1 MDKKK
6 TAAISGVLYY
16 LREEEEQRQRN
27 ACSSLARVLPSAWA
41 LYGRQK
47 TMQMRDLVQRRLL
60 KR

>member
-1 MDKKK
+1 MDDKKA
-6 TAAISGVLYY
+6 AAIAGVLYY
-16 LREEEEQRQRN
+16 LREEEERQRN